1 VIVGLGLDLVEL
13 PRIDA
18 VFSRFGARFLARILT
33 PAERDAL
40 PPRPLA
46 RLAGLFAAKEAAA
59 KALGTGFA
67 QGVTFQHLEIL
78 PDPLGRP
85 TLTLH
90 GPALAQAE
98 RLGAT
103 AWHVSITHERG
114 NAAAVVVLEL
124 ASGCGRWNKRKAKGN
139 GKGESKGE
147 GESGGEGEDAS
158 GGREG
163 MIPSRTLP
171 DGSMRQG

>member
-1 VIVGLGLDLVEL
+1 MIVGLGLDLVEL

-18 VFSRFGARFLARILT
+18 ALARFGDRFLARILT

-90 GPALAQAE
+90 GPALAQAQ

-103 AWHVSITHERG
+103 TWHVSITHERAT
-114 NAAAVVVLEL
+114 AAAVVVLEL
-124 ASGCGRWNKRKAKGN
+124 ASGCGRWNKRKAKR
-139 GKGESKGE
+139 KGEN
-147 GESGGEGEDAS
+147 EDAS
-158 GGREG
+158 GGRG
-163 MIPSRTLP
+163 A
-171 DGSMRQG
+171 